1 MTTLRIK
8 PLASHWSAPRPT
20 WRWPFAPKL
29 PAELR
34 ALQRRLAAARFG
46 VDAPRRP
53 VRQAPYEDL
62 Q

>member
-1 MTTLRIK
+1 MSTLRLK
-8 PLASHWSAPRPT
+8 LLAPHWNAPRLA
-20 WRWPFAPKL
+20 RLWPFAPKL

-46 VDAPRRP
+46 VDAPPRP

>member
-1 MTTLRIK
+1 MSTLRLK
-8 PLASHWSAPRPT
+8 SLATSWNAPRLA
-20 WRWPFAPKL
+20 WRWPFGPRL

-46 VDAPRRP
+46 IDSPRRP